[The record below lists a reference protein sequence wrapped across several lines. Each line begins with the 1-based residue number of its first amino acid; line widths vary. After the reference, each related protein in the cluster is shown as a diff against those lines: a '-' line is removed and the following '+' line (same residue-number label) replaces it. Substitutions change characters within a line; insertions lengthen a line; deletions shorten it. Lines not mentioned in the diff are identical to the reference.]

1 MKILSDKQIL
11 FIKNDNVLR
20 LEAVSGQ
27 TVIHFVDN
35 KQTTIDESFESI
47 VAQLKDPGF
56 IRIHHRHM
64 VNVNYI
70 AKIAG
75 GTADFV
81 ELSNAEVLPIE
92 VKQKELLIELITEHL
107 HKTKT

>member
-1 MKILSDKQIL
+1 M
-11 FIKNDNVLR
+11 LR

-27 TVIHFVDN
+27 TVVHFVDK
-35 KQTTIDESFESI
+35 KQTTIDESFENI

-56 IRIHHRHM
+56 IRIHNRHI

-75 GTADFV
+75 GTTDFV

-92 VKQKELLIELITEHL
+92 GKQKELLIELIAEHL
-107 HKTKT
+107 IKTKM